1 MSDSQTKMAKINRF
15 TRRELGEEEVY
26 CFSAILCDN
35 EIDRDQ
41 EKFSRQALEKLAE
54 LFIGKTGIFN
64 HDPKGENQTARIFDA
79 KVVSDPERK
88 TADGEEYACLKAEA
102 YMVRTDSNAD
112 LIREIDGGIKK
123 EVSVGCA
130 VSKEICSVCGRDR
143 RSGGCVHRKGRVYNG
158 RKCFYILSEP
168 TDAYEWSFVAVPAQR
183 GAGVTKK
190 FSGEEGFAEKTGESE
205 DIVGKLCDDLRRE
218 IIRLSFL
225 SGDSI
230 PVELTKAAITRME
243 PEELLKMKQA
253 LSTLSDGESA
263 PELEKALGQNTQK
276 EIEAN
281 RSFRI

>member
-183 GAGVTKK
+183 GGHQ
-190 FSGEEGFAEKTGESE
+190 E
-205 DIVGKLCDDLRRE
+205 ILRRGGL
-218 IIRLSFL
+218 RRKDRRKR
-225 SGDSI
+225 GHC
-230 PVELTKAAITRME
+230 R
-243 PEELLKMKQA
+243 
-253 LSTLSDGESA
+253 
-263 PELEKALGQNTQK
+263 KALRRPETRNNQAVVSFGRQHTGRADKGGGHKNGAGGAFK
-276 EIEAN
+276 NEAGAFN
-281 RSFRI
+281 PLRRRKRAGA